1 MTEWDIVTVLAA
13 VVGLFA
19 AVGAPVIRL
28 NATMT
33 RLSTLVEALEKK
45 VDNQVAS
52 SKESHR
58 RLWEHNDEQDG
69 KIADH
74 EKRITI
80 LERKD

>member
-1 MTEWDIVTVLAA
+1 MTQWDVVTVLVA

-19 AVGAPVIRL
+19 TVGAPVIKL

-45 VDNQVAS
+45 VDNQAAS